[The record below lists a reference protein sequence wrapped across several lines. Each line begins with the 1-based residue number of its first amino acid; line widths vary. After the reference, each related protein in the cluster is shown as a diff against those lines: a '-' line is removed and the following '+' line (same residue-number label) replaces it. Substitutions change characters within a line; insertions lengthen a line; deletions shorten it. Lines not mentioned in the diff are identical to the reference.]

1 MITQYKTNKN
11 TKIIS
16 YLEKFR
22 FQKRIRN
29 KQNKEHKNKI
39 QKQVNSSQKINI
51 NSIKSCSY
59 KNRLNTLNF
68 NEKLFIN
75 PPVIIFL
82 EYYSFFYG
90 LAE

>member
-39 QKQVNSSQKINI
+39 QKQVNSSQKN
-51 NSIKSCSY
+51 KY
-59 KNRLNTLNF
+59 QF
-68 NEKLFIN
+68 N
-75 PPVIIFL
+75 
-82 EYYSFFYG
+82 
-90 LAE
+90 